1 MIEFSDFS
9 IWHYNEE
16 AGSQKVVKN
25 LFWRQPGRSERIFL
39 KYFEKT
45 LQNLLTFYSQKTII
59 YT

>member
-39 KYFEKT
+39 KYFEK
-45 LQNLLTFYSQKTII
+45 LLKKVLTKRHF
-59 YT
+59 